1 MSILLNVLE
10 YISLGIGIIAVIV
23 IIWGVRFVRSGAR
36 GVIQTPCQG

>member
-23 IIWGVRFVRSGAR
+23 IIWGVIKGLLEVVR
-36 GVIQTPCQG
+36 V